1 MKKTDA
7 NTNIQELKDMAKKM
21 RDERDWAQFHRPK
34 ELAIDMSI
42 EAGELLELFL
52 WKTDDVILDTLK
64 KNPKYR
70 QDIADELADVVH
82 AALAFATVTEID
94 LARAVI
100 EKIKKTAE
108 KYPIE
113 KAHGKAKK
121 YTEL

>member
-52 WKTDDVILDTLK
+52 WKTDDVILETLK
-64 KNPKYR
+64 NNPQYR

-108 KYPIE
+108 KYPVE
-113 KAHGKAKK
+113 KAHGKSKK

>member
-52 WKTDDVILDTLK
+52 WKTDDVILETLK

-100 EKIKKTAE
+100 EKIKKTDE